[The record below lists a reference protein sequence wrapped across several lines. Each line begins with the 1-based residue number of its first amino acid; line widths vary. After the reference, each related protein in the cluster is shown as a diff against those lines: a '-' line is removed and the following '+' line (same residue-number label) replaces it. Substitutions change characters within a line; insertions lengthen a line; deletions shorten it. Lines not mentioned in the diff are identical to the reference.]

1 MKIGSRTIKTAIATP
16 IAIAAAQ
23 FVGVSNVATAGIIT
37 MLCIQ
42 PSRKKSVETALQR
55 FLACLLAI
63 LFSAVFFELIGYTAI
78 TLSLL
83 LLLFIPTTIFLK
95 IEQGIMTS
103 TVITLNIYMFETVN
117 WNFITNQL
125 ILIVIGIGTGLI
137 VNLYMPK
144 LEKEL
149 TRKQK
154 ELERNF
160 KIILL
165 ELSKYIRYEKMDWDG
180 KEITVVEEILEETAT
195 LAERDKENH
204 MLREDHSF
212 INYFEMRQKQFELIQ
227 QMLPLVTHI
236 PKRDD
241 VSESIADFLEELSRA
256 VHPGNTA
263 VIYLDQLSQLQEA
276 FKAETLPKSV
286 DHFESRSNLMQLLN
300 VLEEYLLL
308 KKEFKKSDLYQ
319 NK

>member
-1 MKIGSRTIKTAIATP
+1 
-16 IAIAAAQ
+16 
-23 FVGVSNVATAGIIT
+23 
-37 MLCIQ
+37 
-42 PSRKKSVETALQR
+42 
-55 FLACLLAI
+55 
-63 LFSAVFFELIGYTAI
+63 
-78 TLSLL
+78 
-83 LLLFIPTTIFLK
+83 
-95 IEQGIMTS
+95 
-103 TVITLNIYMFETVN
+103 
-117 WNFITNQL
+117 
-125 ILIVIGIGTGLI
+125 
-137 VNLYMPK
+137 
-144 LEKEL
+144 
-149 TRKQK
+149 
-154 ELERNF
+154 
-160 KIILL
+160 
-165 ELSKYIRYEKMDWDG
+165 YIRYEKMDWDG

-319 NK
+319 N